1 MDMTKVPKIILN
13 QNPNDQTIK
22 ILIPPMRPFNVYE
35 IEDNF
40 ESVVREIE
48 RNVEPRTAQFAIR
61 FFSKVKYAIE
71 NDDIL
76 PLVQYFSNENAGM
89 QHMVVVLKMLEEFVK
104 IARSENRIMH

>member
-1 MDMTKVPKIILN
+1 MAMTKIPKIILN
-13 QNPNDQTIK
+13 QNPNDQTMK

-48 RNVEPRTAQFAIR
+48 RNVDGRTAQFAIR
-61 FFSKVKYAIE
+61 FFSKVRYAIE
-71 NDDIL
+71 NNDIL
-76 PLVQYFSNENAGM
+76 PLVQYFSKEDGGM

-104 IARSENRIMH
+104 IARSENRMMH